1 MIDEATKKQ
10 IQVET
15 HERAG
20 SSVRVSLGMLDK
32 VVKLFQENNISHWA
46 SHHAVS
52 VDGSP
57 MMVYIYLSLDSDPE
71 PARVLLDR
79 TP

>member
-15 HERAG
+15 HERAVA
-20 SSVRVSLGMLDK
+20 SVRVSLGMLDK
-32 VVKLFQENNISHWA
+32 VLKLFQENDIPHWA

-57 MMVYIYLSLDSDPE
+57 MMVYIYLRRKANPQAAQE
-71 PARVLLDR
+71 LLDCLA
-79 TP
+79 